1 MASAVAQSGQL
12 VREELLLTMYRSV
25 IRMNEHILEGRME
38 SAGVEMHLQ
47 KNLRKN
53 FVQLEHGSK

>member
-1 MASAVAQSGQL
+1 
-12 VREELLLTMYRSV
+12 
-25 IRMNEHILEGRME
+25 ME